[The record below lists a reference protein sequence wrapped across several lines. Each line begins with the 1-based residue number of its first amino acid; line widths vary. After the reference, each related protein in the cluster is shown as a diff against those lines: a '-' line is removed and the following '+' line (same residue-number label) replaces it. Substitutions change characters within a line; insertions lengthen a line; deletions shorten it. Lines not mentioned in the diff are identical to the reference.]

1 MLDPI
6 NELFNDNK
14 IVDKIKRKLPYLF
27 QIAEVEN
34 SRAGKVGMEV
44 GSLREKVITAL
55 LIYKFGKD
63 NVETEIPITE
73 SQIDVKVLGIPLSIK
88 TFTGKNIESIKLIW
102 TVDSQK
108 AQNFFKS
115 YYPAS
120 GLLVIHINWNGKG
133 GFYYISLEV
142 QRKVFNL
149 IGREKYI
156 KLPKI
161 GTNPRGIEL
170 SKEALKKLIED
181 QDTKS
186 IEIEWKKTE
195 VKIDPYKRWIDL
207 WKED

>member
-1 MLDPI
+1 MIDPI
-6 NELFNDNK
+6 NELFDDNK
-14 IVDKIKRKLPYLF
+14 IVNKVKKKLPYLF

-34 SRAGKVGMEV
+34 SRDGKVGMEV
-44 GSLREKVITAL
+44 GSLREKIIAAL

-88 TFTGKNIESIKLIW
+88 TFTGKSIESVKLIW

-108 AQNFFKS
+108 AREFYES
-115 YYPAS
+115 YFPVS
-120 GLLVIHINWNGKG
+120 GLLIVHINWYGKG
-133 GFYYISLEV
+133 GFYYISCEV
-142 QRKVFNL
+142 QRRVFNL

-161 GTNPRGIEL
+161 GTNPRGIEI

-181 QDTKS
+181 QNTKS
-186 IEIEWKKTE
+186 IEINWERTE
-195 VKIDPYKRWIDL
+195 IKIDPYKRWIDL